1 MKVRVVA
8 SILVIGL
15 MGVTVGCVGGDKKEQ
30 PPAADTQATP
40 AAKAD
45 ASTAASAAGEIGVP
59 ECDNYMTK
67 YRECIESKVPASV
80 KDTVRQSLDQ
90 ATSAWKQAAAT
101 PEGRATLAQACTA
114 ATEAAKASMQAYGC
128 SF

>member
-8 SILVIGL
+8 SILVVGL
-15 MGVTVGCVGGDKKEQ
+15 LGVTVGCVGGDKKEQ
-30 PPAADTQATP
+30 PPAAGAQATP
-40 AAKAD
+40 AAKE
-45 ASTAASAAGEIGVP
+45 ASPAASAAGEIGIP

-67 YRECIESKVPASV
+67 YRECIEAKVPASV

-101 PEGRATLAQACTA
+101 PEGRASLAQVCTQATDA
-114 ATEAAKASMQAYGC
+114 ARTAMQGYGC
-128 SF
+128 TF